1 MGEIRSKKC
10 EERELTKDLGPGASQ
25 PALFLHSRLFFAVAL
40 LSCPRTINFSPKE
53 LRESAQK
60 NAKAGIERGRRS
72 DVQCCTFR
80 S

>member
-10 EERELTKDLGPGASQ
+10 EGRELTKDICSGASQ

-40 LSCPRTINFSPKE
+40 LSCPRNQRIE
-53 LRESAQK
+53 IVRQK
-60 NAKAGIERGRRS
+60 AKAGIERGRRS